1 MYKQSAQQVNA
12 SELTLPCI
20 VGRLS
25 RLEREGFS
33 YDELLYDFTCGR
45 RVVTQTT
52 KGRPEGHAVDTAKE
66 TEDIVQV
73 NFGRFILRAKLR
85 KI

>member
-1 MYKQSAQQVNA
+1 MYKQSAQKVNA

-33 YDELLYDFTCGR
+33 YDELLPDFACR
-45 RVVTQTT
+45 RPVVTQTNNE
-52 KGRPEGHAVDTAKE
+52 RPGGHAVDTAKE
-66 TEDIVQV
+66 TEDLVQV
-73 NFGRFILRAKLR
+73 KFVRLILLLA
-85 KI
+85 